1 MIILKLESHRFK
13 AWEPPEI
20 RQDFNAWEPS
30 INTIYSFVKNI
41 SNWRRGSY
49 FSIQAVIRKYLEYN
63 RRIIKAVLKLFMT
76 FYSLGGFSYQNT
88 VPFWRRRAEAVM
100 IQPALFLLL
109 IKSFLKDLIQV
120 KKLFQIKS
128 SFSLI
133 FNLGHRKYEEPQ
145 ALPRQ
150 QDQKSLLQ

>member
-1 MIILKLESHRFK
+1 
-13 AWEPPEI
+13 
-20 RQDFNAWEPS
+20 
-30 INTIYSFVKNI
+30 
-41 SNWRRGSY
+41 
-49 FSIQAVIRKYLEYN
+49 
-63 RRIIKAVLKLFMT
+63 
-76 FYSLGGFSYQNT
+76 
-88 VPFWRRRAEAVM
+88 M

-120 KKLFQIKS
+120 KKLFQIKRS